1 MQLKTMENI
10 KICNISFNTMYMLY
24 EYIVQ
29 NTYEVETIYI
39 NTYHIRNI
47 LWNKHT
53 NNKLQHLTFNFI
65 IIYTEIHMIVANMQL
80 IFFLKA

>member
-47 LWNKHT
+47 L
-53 NNKLQHLTFNFI
+53 
-65 IIYTEIHMIVANMQL
+65 
-80 IFFLKA
+80 